1 MRRVLVLVV
10 AVLVNL
16 APAAAGSTNA
26 RPSTASLRHLS
37 AEVAHD
43 TLVNSPSRSAFF
55 PEGPYVAMKTGL
67 LPSPNLDWT
76 DRLWAFYQLDVASA
90 HHFLAL
96 HGPVHYAGYRVTASS
111 ISWIPPRDCENLFGY
126 WHLPGVRLEF
136 RGPRGVVSFLVAS
149 LISWRG
155 QWYVVHLGP
164 NPRALDAGE
173 VDAPLLGAGL
183 PGPAG
188 GC

>member
-1 MRRVLVLVV
+1 MALALCVTHF
-10 AVLVNL
+10 
-16 APAAAGSTNA
+16 APAAGASTNGS
-26 RPSTASLRHLS
+26 RPSRASLAS
-37 AEVAHD
+37 VAARVARD
-43 TLVNSPSRSAFF
+43 LLVDQPRASAFF
-55 PEGPYVAMKTGL
+55 PLAPYVAMKTGL
-67 LPSPNLDWT
+67 LTSPRGDWN

-90 HHFLAL
+90 HHLLAL
-96 HGPVHYAGYRVTASS
+96 HGPVHYAGYRANLSSVT
-111 ISWIPPRDCENLFGY
+111 WIYPGGCENLFGY

-136 RGPRGVVSFLVAS
+136 RGPRGVVSLLIAS

-164 NPRALDAGE
+164 NPRTRDAGE
-173 VDAPLLGAGL
+173 VDAPLLAVGQ